1 MDDEWNEWTVIC
13 IVGCGRPKVDH
24 QTPRFLSK
32 ETWTSIKIYD
42 TLCILYNVDIQNDFL
57 PLIYLLYC
65 IVMAYILQST
75 SQIHYTIRPQYNK
88 QQKRWQNAHVNKIS
102 QTWKQNMFW
111 KNVDLLEVFLGG
123 RIPPLSMANDG
134 RFPGLEPFMKSVC
147 HWTCIPLK
155 ITQLGG
161 GFKYFLLSPLPG
173 EMIQFDYYFSNGL
186 KPPTRQTVMKDFC
199 LIKCSSPHNQMHLWD
214 SFPGNS
220 TWSPGSMVF

>member
-65 IVMAYILQST
+65 IVMTYILQST

-111 KNVDLLEVFLGG
+111 KNVDLLEVFWVVGF
-123 RIPPLSMANDG
+123 PLCQWRMMADSQDWNLSWKV
-134 RFPGLEPFMKSVC
+134 FVTGLV
-147 HWTCIPLK
+147 
-155 ITQLGG
+155 
-161 GFKYFLLSPLPG
+161 SP
-173 EMIQFDYYFSNGL
+173 
-186 KPPTRQTVMKDFC
+186 
-199 LIKCSSPHNQMHLWD
+199 
-214 SFPGNS
+214 
-220 TWSPGSMVF
+220 